1 MELAGLERWTPTQ
14 EEMKT
19 RIARFKEL
27 IPVKNKHLEEKG
39 LPPDVL
45 EMIMAK
51 TTRNVMSP
59 GALPGQLSPK
69 PAVEG
74 GDAGVFRLGIAT
86 CPPNQGPGL
95 HVHYRTHE
103 TFIAMSGC
111 WEIQWGDHGEESIML
126 ETMDLIAMPPRVT
139 RRFINR
145 SDQDAHLMVI
155 IQGQREE
162 FDDVD
167 RVPETAQAIA
177 AKYGQ
182 GMVDKL
188 QSLGWKFT
196 IGVERDAKQ
205 PA

>member
-1 MELAGLERWTPTQ
+1 MKRWTPTQ
-14 EEMKT
+14 DEMKS
-19 RIARFKEL
+19 RIARFKEVAS
-27 IPVKNKHLEEKG
+27 VKKLHLEEKG
-39 LPPDVL
+39 IPPDVL

-95 HVHYRTHE
+95 HVHYNTHE
-103 TFIAMSGC
+103 TFMALTGK
-111 WEIQWGDHGEESIML
+111 WEIQWGDHGEESIIL
-126 ETMDLIAMPPRVT
+126 DHLDLIAMPPGVT

-145 SDQDAHLMVI
+145 SNDDAHIMVI
-155 IQGQREE
+155 IQGKRDE

-167 RVPETAQAIA
+167 RVPETAQAISE
-177 AKYGQ
+177 KYGQ

-188 QSLGWKFT
+188 ESLGWKFT
-196 IGVERDAKQ
+196 IGKDL
-205 PA
+205 

>member
-1 MELAGLERWTPTQ
+1 MEHAGLERWTPTQ
-14 EEMKT
+14 DEMKS

-27 IPVKNKHLEEKG
+27 VPVKNKHLEEKG

-59 GALPGQLSPK
+59 GPLPGQLSPK

-103 TFIAMSGC
+103 TFIAMSGR

-182 GMVDKL
+182 GMVEKL

>member
-1 MELAGLERWTPTQ
+1 MERWTPTQ
-14 EEMKT
+14 EEMKS
-19 RIARFKEL
+19 RIARFKDVT
-27 IPVKNKHLEEKG
+27 PVKKKHLEEKG

-51 TTRNVMSP
+51 TTRNIMSP
-59 GALPGQLSPK
+59 GPLPGQLSPR

-103 TFIAMSGC
+103 TFIAMTGR
-111 WEIQWGDHGEESIML
+111 WEIQWGDHGEESTML
-126 ETMDLIAMPPRVT
+126 EHMDLIAMPPRVT

-145 SDQDAHLMVI
+145 SDEDAHLMVI

-188 QSLGWKFT
+188 ESLGWKFT
-196 IGVERDAKQ
+196 IGVEHEAKQ